1 MDVERSGAGTTDL
14 QGALS
19 AFLFSDSLDSTGMC
33 LWRAPKMPAPVSAP
47 TPGGRSVPL
56 GSVDSGGSSVTA
68 SLTATAVVG
77 VIVELMSCSH
87 GVDIRRPVRLATRG
101 RAHLPPT
108 VSRPVSPTPAVTGSV
123 ATTRL
128 SRYAFSRVESP
139 PPPPPPNR
147 TPDETVQKMLANK
160 FLTRYSSL

>member
-1 MDVERSGAGTTDL
+1 MDVRRNGAGTTDL

-19 AFLFSDSLDSTGMC
+19 TFLFSDSLDSTGMC
-33 LWRAPKMPAPVSAP
+33 RCSAPKMPAPVSAP
-47 TPGGRSVPL
+47 TPGGTPMPL
-56 GSVDSGGSSVTA
+56 GSVGSGGSSVTA

-108 VSRPVSPTPAVTGSV
+108 VSRPVSLAPAVTGS
-123 ATTRL
+123 AWL
-128 SRYAFSRVESP
+128 SRYAFHGSSRRHHHHHSV
-139 PPPPPPNR
+139 R
-147 TPDETVQKMLANK
+147 RAPDETAQKVFANEIP
-160 FLTRYSSL
+160 TRYK